1 MPRMTRWLAVTALV
15 TTTAWARPSPL
26 LSGTSIATP
35 AAEAAADSPLAPGA
49 GALAESV
56 EVTVVN
62 IDVVV
67 RDRAG
72 QQLAGLTRDDF
83 VLFVD
88 GKKVEISNFSGP
100 PAPAGGAAVFA
111 MSRESRAEAPVAPA
125 AATAGTS
132 GRQRLNLVVCV
143 DSVNLLPYRRN
154 RLLEQVRGFVR
165 KSLSPDDL
173 VMLVAFDPDF
183 HLLHPFR
190 SSASALG
197 PELDKL
203 IRSPALASEGGPD
216 AADSRYFYARLER
229 LVRSLGG
236 LDGRKALFYVG
247 NGRPDGGTF
256 AALHRATT
264 AANANLVT
272 IYTFEATGLRVL
284 ADAEADRRQPGPPL
298 EVEQLATWDRQ
309 DSLFSMARDT
319 GGRSALNGNDFG
331 QDFEEIAGDLEAS
344 YSLGFVPSHPGDG
357 KIHQIRVE
365 VVRRGARATY
375 RESYRERTPDERLES
390 EVEAALVHGF
400 ASNPLGAA
408 LEISGATAAARGL
421 VRIAL
426 RLNVPLDKLALA
438 PGPDGR
444 SGNLSIFVA
453 KLDDSR
459 RRAPIQKLQVP
470 LRFAEADFAKALAT
484 PFGYDL
490 TLLVEPGR
498 RRFAVAV
505 RDDVSHLTSSLGE
518 EIEVARTGARSA
530 VVSRAG
536 QPETR

>member
-1 MPRMTRWLAVTALV
+1 MPRMTRWLAATVLVAL
-15 TTTAWARPSPL
+15 TAWARPSAS
-26 LSGTSIATP
+26 LSGTSFAAP
-35 AAEAAADSPLAPGA
+35 AVRAGADTGA

-72 QQLAGLTRDDF
+72 KQLAGLTRDDF

-88 GKKVEISNFSGP
+88 GKKVEIGNFSGP
-100 PAPAGGAAVFA
+100 PAPAGGAVSA
-111 MSRESRAEAPVAPA
+111 MSREARAEAAAAPAAGTA
-125 AATAGTS
+125 AATAGAG

-143 DSVNLLPYRRN
+143 DSVNLQPFRRN

-165 KSLSPDDL
+165 KSLLPDDL

-197 PELDKL
+197 PELDTL
-203 IRSPALASEGGPD
+203 IRRTALVSEGGPD
-216 AADSRYFYARLER
+216 AADANYFYARLER
-229 LVRSLGG
+229 LLRSLGG

-247 NGRPDGGTF
+247 NGRPGSGTF
-256 AALHRATT
+256 EALHRATT

-272 IYTFEATGLRVL
+272 LYTFEATGLRVL
-284 ADAEADRRQPGPPL
+284 ADADADRRQPGPPP
-298 EVEQLATWDRQ
+298 EVEQLAAWDRQ

-319 GGRSALNGNDFG
+319 GGRSALNGNDFS
-331 QDFEEIAGDLEAS
+331 QDFEEITGDLEAS
-344 YSLGFVPSHPGDG
+344 YSLGFTPSHPGDG
-357 KIHQIRVE
+357 KIHRIRVE
-365 VVRRGARATY
+365 VDRPGARATY
-375 RESYRERTPDERLES
+375 RESYRERTPDERLEG

-408 LEISGATAAARGL
+408 LEISGATPSAHGL
-421 VRIAL
+421 VRVAL
-426 RLNVPLDKLALA
+426 KLSVPLDKLALV

-444 SGNLSIFVA
+444 SGKLSIFVA
-453 KLDDSR
+453 NLDDSR
-459 RRAPIQKLQVP
+459 GRAPIQKLQVP
-470 LRFAEADFAKALAT
+470 LRFAEADFAKALAS

-490 TLLVEPGR
+490 SLLVEPGR
-498 RRFAVAV
+498 RRFALAV
-505 RDDVSHLTSSLGE
+505 RDDVAHVTSSLGE
-518 EIEVARTGARSA
+518 EVEVARTGAKSA
-530 VVSRAG
+530 VVTRAG
-536 QPETR
+536 RPESR